1 MKKLIIFLFL
11 LLFIPIFTCMGQDSN
26 RYLRIRAEVM
36 RIPES
41 SFDQE
46 KESLEFSYVIL
57 TYKVLKV
64 CKGEYNGDEIKVAH
78 GVASRKKLKEGDE
91 VTLEV
96 NPTKEFREVAEFLQ
110 ESGISRSEESI
121 ADYIFVKFKKS
132 GSCL

>member
-11 LLFIPIFTCMGQDSN
+11 LPFISIFTCMGQDSN
-26 RYLRIRAEVM
+26 RYLRIKAKVV

-46 KESLEFSYVIL
+46 KEPPEFSYVIL

-64 CKGEYNGDEIKVAH
+64 CKGDYNEGEIKVAQ
-78 GVASRKKLKEGDE
+78 GVSRRKLKEGDE

-96 NPTKEFREVAEFLQ
+96 KSTKEFREAAEILQ
-110 ESGISRSEESI
+110 KSGISRSEESI

-132 GSCL
+132 SSCL